1 MKILLSLLKENNMF
15 EIIYRVDR
23 LELAGIISVIILFTV
38 LTILSV
44 NLAYATKEIKS
55 LKRSIDYLLH
65 ENKTKKE

>member
-1 MKILLSLLKENNMF
+1 MIFLATLGNC
-15 EIIYRVDR
+15 IIDIVERVDR
-23 LELAGIISVIILFTV
+23 LELAGIIGVIILFTV

-55 LKRSIDYLLH
+55 LKKSIDYLLH

>member
-15 EIIYRVDR
+15 EIIYRVER

-55 LKRSIDYLLH
+55 LKKSIDYLLH